1 MLVLC
6 RWNLAIFLGTRTRAK
21 SSILLICSNS
31 VFLERKRNDGFCPIL
46 LRIPFVSVS
55 LVTFRF
61 NHVFY
66 LCPVAGM
73 QEWIRVPACCV
84 LPTLLGWYTLRK
96 DSPFISNVQRKGQN
110 FSSSALN
117 YNICRSHLTLLS
129 LLMLN
134 GSHPMSVSHQ
144 HVCPLPL
151 NLLAVFLG
159 KGALLYI
166 VSVGHLALPIFIHL
180 CRLPLYSCSI

>member
-1 MLVLC
+1 MYSVCVPLPGCRSEYMFLLVMCC
-6 RWNLAIFLGTRTRAK
+6 RHCSVGIHFAK
-21 SSILLICSNS
+21 C
-31 VFLERKRNDGFCPIL
+31 
-46 LRIPFVSVS
+46 
-55 LVTFRF
+55 
-61 NHVFY
+61 
-66 LCPVAGM
+66 
-73 QEWIRVPACCV
+73 
-84 LPTLLGWYTLRK
+84 
-96 DSPFISNVQRKGQN
+96 SPFISNVQRKGQN

>member
-31 VFLERKRNDGFCPIL
+31 VFFFFLRNDGFCPIL

-55 LVTFRF
+55 LVAFRF
-61 NHVFY
+61 NRVFC

-144 HVCPLPL
+144 HVRPLPL

-159 KGALLYI
+159 KGALPF
-166 VSVGHLALPIFIHL
+166 VT
-180 CRLPLYSCSI
+180 SIY

>member
-1 MLVLC
+1 MYSVCVPLPGC
-6 RWNLAIFLGTRTRAK
+6 RSEYVFLPVVCCRPCWVGIHFAKIVHLFQMFKEKDKIFLP
-21 SSILLICSNS
+21 LPL
-31 VFLERKRNDGFCPIL
+31 VF
-46 LRIPFVSVS
+46 
-55 LVTFRF
+55 
-61 NHVFY
+61 
-66 LCPVAGM
+66 
-73 QEWIRVPACCV
+73 
-84 LPTLLGWYTLRK
+84 
-96 DSPFISNVQRKGQN
+96 
-110 FSSSALN
+110 
-117 YNICRSHLTLLS
+117 NICRSHLTLLS

>member
-1 MLVLC
+1 MYC
-6 RWNLAIFLGTRTRAK
+6 FRFIEW
-21 SSILLICSNS
+21 
-31 VFLERKRNDGFCPIL
+31 KRNDGFVSHSAADSVCFCFLSYVLVQPCIL
-46 LRIPFVSVS
+46 SVS
-55 LVTFRF
+55 RCRDAGVNTCSCL
-61 NHVFY
+61 
-66 LCPVAGM
+66 LCVAD
-73 QEWIRVPACCV
+73 IA
-84 LPTLLGWYTLRK
+84 LLAYTSK

>member
-1 MLVLC
+1 MC
-6 RWNLAIFLGTRTRAK
+6 FLGIDK
-21 SSILLICSNS
+21 
-31 VFLERKRNDGFCPIL
+31 
-46 LRIPFVSVS
+46 
-55 LVTFRF
+55 
-61 NHVFY
+61 
-66 LCPVAGM
+66 M
-73 QEWIRVPACCV
+73 QERIRVPVCCV
-84 LPTLLGWYTLRK
+84 LPILLGWYTHRK

-159 KGALLYI
+159 KGALLY
-166 VSVGHLALPIFIHL
+166 VVLVGHLALPIFIHL